1 VEGAS
6 GYPVVDFIFRGGS
19 FHRGLRYLLPSTSRI
34 ADVIVLTAG
43 TAVWFIVAGGAL
55 YLTG

>member
-6 GYPVVDFIFRGGS
+6 AYPVVDFIFRGGS
-19 FHRGLRYLLPSTSRI
+19 FHYGLRYLLPSTRRI

-43 TAVWFIVAGGAL
+43 TAVWFIVAGGSL
-55 YLTG
+55 YLTE